1 MAWSTNLGDF
11 TKQVDKFLED
21 CTKDVSENLEKGLD
35 EAQEYLI
42 DQLKAASPKK
52 TGDYANHWKKGIS
65 GKGYRKVINDKRVKM
80 SKKTYR
86 YVAHDQHLAGILEYS
101 TNHNHPHI
109 EATKRASRRKI
120 LQILKDSVTKDA

>member
-1 MAWSTNLGDF
+1 MASTVSLTDF

-21 CTKDVSENLEKGLD
+21 CTKDVSENLEEGLD
-35 EAQEYLI
+35 EAQGYLI
-42 DQLKAASPKK
+42 DQMRSASPKE
-52 TGDYANHWKKGIS
+52 TGDYAAHWHEGKS
-65 GKGYRKVINDKRVKM
+65 GKGYRRVVNDKKVEWKNG
-80 SKKTYR
+80 
-86 YVAHDQHLAGILEYS
+86 HDTHLAGILEYS